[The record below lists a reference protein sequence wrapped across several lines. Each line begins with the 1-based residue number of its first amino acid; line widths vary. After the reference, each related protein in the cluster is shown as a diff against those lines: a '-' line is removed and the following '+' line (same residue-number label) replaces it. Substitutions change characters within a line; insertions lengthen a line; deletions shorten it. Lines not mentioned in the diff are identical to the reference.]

1 MKKEE
6 FDALFSIMKKEW
18 QAERAE
24 TQMTLGAL
32 LKTLGDMHGLD
43 TVEGFKNPHCYRG
56 YYDDLA
62 FELAGEPMNVC
73 ELIAICKSAI
83 GKTFEGWKV
92 GSFEMDETTPVWI
105 AERGESGRKLV
116 DINKNGLLETITDE
130 L

>member
-1 MKKEE
+1 MTKSE
-6 FDALFSIMKKEW
+6 FENLFSTIGKAW
-18 QAERAE
+18 QQERAE
-24 TQMTLGAL
+24 TQMTLGSL
-32 LKTLGDMHGLD
+32 LKTLDGLHAID
-43 TVEGFKNPHCYRG
+43 LVEGFKNPHCYRG

-83 GKTFEGWKV
+83 GKTFEGWKG

-105 AERGESGRKLV
+105 AERGESCRKLV